1 LLLALVLL
9 AGCQGG
15 PGGSAGRTQ
24 FGARFAEGRRPLQ
37 WFSSR
42 ADDPVPAAETSFPES
57 ELQPPGAEMAMA
69 PRQRVFQRQ
78 PLRTFARRF
87 LGLDGGDIPASYSEA
102 EIPESGEGLDIRL
115 PPAGEA
121 EVSQTPQQPAVP
133 TASSSLGTANR
144 PVLNALYRQPTNDGD
159 WLTEL
164 QLLAYTEFERDGRV
178 TIHNVR
184 NAEFFTYRDCLVD
197 YYDKTFLISD
207 VKTVDFIVIPFAEN
221 RAIAHTLL
229 SFGLADGDH
238 LGVSV
243 EVRLEKGENYDA
255 TAGVLG
261 QYELT
266 YVIASEQDLIR
277 ARTEHRGVDVYLYR
291 GTAKPEQAQ
300 RLLVDMLQRAN
311 KLRKE
316 PEFYNTLSNNCT
328 TNIVRHVNQL
338 APGRVPYDYRVLLPG
353 YSDQLAYELGLID
366 NSLPFE
372 EVKRRARINDL
383 ALRYRDDP
391 QFSARIRGA
400 TVR

>member
-1 LLLALVLL
+1 MLALLLL

-15 PGGSAGRTQ
+15 PGRSAGQTH
-24 FGARFAEGRRPLQ
+24 FGNRFAQGRFAERRPLQ

-42 ADDPVPAAETSFPES
+42 ADDPIPADEAFQPEYDDPAAG
-57 ELQPPGAEMAMA
+57 ELAAA
-69 PRQRVFQRQ
+69 PRQRILERQ
-78 PLRTFARRF
+78 PLRSFARRF
-87 LGLDGGDIPASYSEA
+87 LGLDRENLPANYLEE
-102 EIPESGEGLDIRL
+102 EIPPTGDGLDIQL
-115 PPAGEA
+115 PPTGASD
-121 EVSQTPQQPAVP
+121 VSQAPSQPA
-133 TASSSLGTANR
+133 TAAARATANR
-144 PVLNALYRQPTNDGD
+144 PVLNALNRQPTNDGD
-159 WLTEL
+159 WLPEL
-164 QLLAYTEFERDGRV
+164 QLLAYAEFERDGRV

-197 YYDKTFLISD
+197 HYDKSFLISE

-229 SFGLADGDH
+229 SFGLADGDQI
-238 LGVSV
+238 GVSV

-255 TAGVLG
+255 TAGVFG

-383 ALRYRDDP
+383 ALRYRDEP
-391 QFSARIRGA
+391 RFSALIRGA
-400 TVR
+400 QVR